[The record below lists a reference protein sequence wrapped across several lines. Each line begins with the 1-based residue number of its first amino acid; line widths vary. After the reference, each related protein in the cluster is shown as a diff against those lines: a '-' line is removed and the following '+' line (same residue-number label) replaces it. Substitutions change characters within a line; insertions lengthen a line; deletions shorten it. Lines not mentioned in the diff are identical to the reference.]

1 MVNTQW
7 IWCYREVILVADSSL
22 VQLIKR
28 IAVEAVNASKPCRIM
43 RGNVKSVK
51 PLEIAVS
58 QKMVL
63 DEDFLIVSDTAK
75 GKIKEDVTVIMI
87 RNSGGQEY
95 VVLDTIAE

>member
-1 MVNTQW
+1 MAN
-7 IWCYREVILVADSSL
+7 SNL

-28 IAVEAVNASKPCRIM
+28 IAVEAVNASKPCDTLL
-43 RGNVKSVK
+43 GNVKSEK

-63 DEDFLIVSDTAK
+63 DEDFLVVSDTAK
-75 GKIKEDVTVIMI
+75 EKMEKGATVIML
-87 RNSGGQEY
+87 RSLGGQQY